1 MQNERPLS
9 GIRVLE
15 AGSYISGPYAGALLA
30 ALGADVVKIEPPKG
44 GDPFRRGVE
53 VSSPYFVQYNA
64 GKRSLAVDLKGPDGV
79 ALIRKLLPHYDVFIE
94 NARPGKMAALGLGP
108 EACMAINPRLVY
120 SAASG
125 FGDGGEYRDRA
136 AYDSIGQSMG
146 GYYSIMSDTEAPR
159 LTGTCVADLIT
170 GITATMG
177 ILAGLVGRGMNPSN
191 GGVLV
196 QTSLL
201 EAMSTITIDAITQ
214 MHEIGKSPTRE
225 SRHPQAQ
232 NFCLATADSGSI
244 TLHLSSSEKFWRA
257 LAQAMERPDLITDP
271 RFETYYDR
279 LKNYFELRPIVEEE
293 FRKRTRDD
301 WEARLTAQDVPFAPV
316 LTLTELTQH
325 PQTQWLELLEPV
337 RGNDLLVRPPWRF
350 FGKRPGRAFDAPF
363 IGQHSREIAAEV
375 LSPEEIERL
384 VDAGTIVPAKDTRR
398 DCSDVP
404 PPQGGLP

>member
-1 MQNERPLS
+1 MQSERQLT

-64 GKRSLAVDLKGPDGV
+64 GKRSLAVDLKRPDGIQ
-79 ALIRKLLPHYDVFIE
+79 LIRKLLPHYDVFIE
-94 NARPGKMAALGLGP
+94 NARPGKMAALELGP
-108 EACMAINPRLVY
+108 EDCMAINPRLVY

-146 GYYSIMSDTEAPR
+146 GYYSIMSDTGAPR

-177 ILAGLVGRGMNPSN
+177 ILVGLVGRGMNPRSD
-191 GGVLV
+191 GMLI

-214 MHEIGKSPTRE
+214 MHEIGKSPNRE

-232 NFCLATADSGSI
+232 NFCLATAHGGSI

-257 LAQAMERPDLITDP
+257 LARAMGRPDLITDP
-271 RFETYYDR
+271 RFETYYGR
-279 LKNYFELRPIVEEE
+279 MENYFELRPIVEAE
-293 FRKRTRDD
+293 FLKRARDD
-301 WEARLTAQDVPFAPV
+301 WETRLIAEDVPFAPV
-316 LTLTELTQH
+316 LTLNELTQH
-325 PQTQWLELLEPV
+325 SQTKWLELLEPV

-350 FGKRPGRAFDAPF
+350 SGKRPGRAFDAPF
-363 IGQHSREIAAEV
+363 IGPHSREIAAEV

-384 VDAGTIVPAKDTRR
+384 VDAGTIVPAADTRR
-398 DCSDVP
+398 DSSDVRQ
-404 PPQGGLP
+404 PQGGLP